1 VSSDTKKGRG
11 AGRPHLTPDQ
21 RRTTIVRIY
30 MTEDEFA
37 EVRRVTAKERT
48 SESDFG
54 RQAMLAMARMRRGA

>member
-1 VSSDTKKGRG
+1 M
-11 AGRPHLTPDQ
+11 
-21 RRTTIVRIY
+21 RIY

-54 RQAMLAMARMRRGA
+54 RQAMLAMARLRRGA